1 MILVSFSL
9 SNYMLLKPHICMASF
24 AAAAIVFNVDIF
36 FFMIYVA
43 CRQLAAVLHF
53 YPLYPHF
60 HIKKNRHKMIGFFF
74 FL

>member
-1 MILVSFSL
+1 
-9 SNYMLLKPHICMASF
+9 MLLKPHICMASF

-43 CRQLAAVLHF
+43 CRQLVAVL
-53 YPLYPHF
+53 HF